1 MEQSYEFDFLPTMR
15 FLLGG
20 NNDAL
25 NSLSD
30 SVKKGGQYCPN
41 YLILSSNLTQI
52 QLFINKFEGNL
63 ARRNSRYALFTED
76 ERFSV
81 NTFLK
86 DVPFFE
92 KVLNLAVISMLP
104 IHHNIS
110 TFPSLFIQQTKR

>member
-25 NSLSD
+25 NTLSD
-30 SVKKGGQYCPN
+30 SIKKGGQYCPN

-52 QLFINKFEGNL
+52 QSFIKTFGSNL
-63 ARRNSRYALFTED
+63 ARRSSRYALFIED

-81 NTFLK
+81 NTFLN
-86 DVPFFE
+86 DVPFFK
-92 KVLNLAVISMLP
+92 KVLNLALISMRP
-104 IHHNIS
+104 IHYNTS
-110 TFPSLFIQQTKR
+110 TFSQLFVQQNKR